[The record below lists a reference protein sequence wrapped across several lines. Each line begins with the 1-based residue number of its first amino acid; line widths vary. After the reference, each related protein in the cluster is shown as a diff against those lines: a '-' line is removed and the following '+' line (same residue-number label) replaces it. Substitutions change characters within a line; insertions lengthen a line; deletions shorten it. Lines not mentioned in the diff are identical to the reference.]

1 MPKSHGG
8 VLVPFILLLMVA
20 QKSLVFGFIVRD
32 EISRRHD
39 PMRHWKSYN
48 GTYNLGDK
56 HYWASAAFTG
66 IHGYAI
72 AGIWLLFGLAFGG
85 YMIFK
90 YFQGNSTTPIVEYPP
105 SSYILMF
112 SMVVLFTILAIVA
125 NSVILAANNG
135 FDHRVERL
143 RQTIFNVG
151 GDTRHTIRRVIKV
164 LLSMQILLR
173 PYNSQADE
181 MLNVITHRL
190 RRGSITIQQFVDKTL
205 HVSNEAIRTLYVTNI
220 VVVTVNLVLLV
231 SALVLLVWHWPLGFI
246 IIIFCCWILT
256 TLSWVLTGFDFFF
269 HTFAEDTCS
278 ALDDFQQNPQNNSL
292 QIILPCAKSGASD
305 KIFVQIGF
313 TVHNFITQ
321 LNSKL
326 RELQGLG
333 LNDIRE
339 NSIGTRGVCD
349 PFSGPPNYSFTPDPC
364 PKDTIPIGELK
375 YILSIATC
383 HGENS
388 TGNCTV
394 EGRFIPHAS
403 STMLFAYTQSI
414 QELIEIFPDLLNL
427 SQCSKVKQ
435 AFANILQYQCR
446 PFRRSARMLWSSM
459 LSLSIIMVL
468 LVLTYIAKAHQEIG
482 RSFDTCSIT
491 PKSV

>member
-1 MPKSHGG
+1 M
-8 VLVPFILLLMVA
+8 VRLM
-20 QKSLVFGFIVRD
+20 
-32 EISRRHD
+32 ECC
-39 PMRHWKSYN
+39 
-48 GTYNLGDK
+48 
-56 HYWASAAFTG
+56 
-66 IHGYAI
+66 
-72 AGIWLLFGLAFGG
+72 
-85 YMIFK
+85 
-90 YFQGNSTTPIVEYPP
+90 
-105 SSYILMF
+105 
-112 SMVVLFTILAIVA
+112 
-125 NSVILAANNG
+125 
-135 FDHRVERL
+135 
-143 RQTIFNVG
+143 
-151 GDTRHTIRRVIKV
+151 
-164 LLSMQILLR
+164 
-173 PYNSQADE
+173 
-181 MLNVITHRL
+181 
-190 RRGSITIQQFVDKTL
+190 FV
-205 HVSNEAIRTLYVTNI
+205 S
-220 VVVTVNLVLLV
+220 
-231 SALVLLVWHWPLGFI
+231 VLLVWHWPLGFI

>member
-1 MPKSHGG
+1 
-8 VLVPFILLLMVA
+8 MVA
-20 QKSLVFGFIVRD
+20 QNSLVFGFIVRD
-32 EISRRHD
+32 EISTRLD
-39 PMRHWKSYN
+39 PMRQLKSYN

-72 AGIWLLFGLAFGG
+72 AGIWLLFGLGFGS

-90 YFQGNSTTPIVEYPP
+90 YFHGNSNTPIVEYPP

-112 SMVVLFTILAIVA
+112 SLVVLFTILATVA
-125 NSVILAANNG
+125 SSVILVANNG

-143 RQTIFNVG
+143 RQTIFYAG

-164 LLSMQILLR
+164 LLSMQTLLR
-173 PYNSQADE
+173 PYNSEADKL
-181 MLNVITHRL
+181 LNVITHRL
-190 RRGSITIQQFVDKTL
+190 RKGAITIQQFVDKTR
-205 HVSNEAIRTLYVTNI
+205 HISNEAIRTLYVTNI

-231 SALVLLVWHWPLGFI
+231 CPLALLVWHWPVGFI

-278 ALDDFQQNPQNNSL
+278 ALEDFQQNPQNNSL
-292 QIILPCAKSGASD
+292 FPCARSEASD

-313 TVHNFITQ
+313 TAHNFITQ

-326 RELQGLG
+326 REVHGLG
-333 LNDIRE
+333 LNDVME

-349 PFSGPPNYSFTPDPC
+349 PFSGARNYSFAPGLC

-375 YILSIATC
+375 YVLSRVTC
-383 HGENS
+383 YGENS
-388 TGNCTV
+388 TGNCAN
-394 EGRFIPHAS
+394 EGRFIPQAS
-403 STMLFAYTQSI
+403 SVMLFAYTQSI
-414 QELIEIFPDLLNL
+414 QNLIEIFPDLVNL

-435 AFANILQYQCR
+435 AFADILQYQCR
-446 PFRRSARMLWSSM
+446 PFRRSARILWSSM

-468 LVLTYIAKAHQEIG
+468 LVLTWIIKAHLETG

-491 PKSV
+491 PKSA